1 MKFFTLQKFLGDMV
15 CTDHPLLEPLRSGVQ
30 QSDEV
35 QRSQQSRVG
44 VGEREEGEGS
54 HYHLYHYMLVV
65 AKPKG
70 RQLSLKIV

>member
-1 MKFFTLQKFLGDMV
+1 MV
-15 CTDHPLLEPLRSGVQ
+15 CTDHPLLEPLSSGVQ

-35 QRSQQSRVG
+35 QGSQQGRVG

-54 HYHLYHYMLVV
+54 HYHLYHYMLIV

-70 RQLSLKIV
+70 WQLSLKIV